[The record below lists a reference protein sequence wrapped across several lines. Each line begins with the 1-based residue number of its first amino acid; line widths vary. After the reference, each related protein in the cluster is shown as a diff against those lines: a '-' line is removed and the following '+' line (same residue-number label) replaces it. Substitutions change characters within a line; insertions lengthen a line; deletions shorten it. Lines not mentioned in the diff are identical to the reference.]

1 MLAKFQR
8 RYVPAYWDDFFNDS
22 FFHRTGNGHS
32 NGTLPSVNVSEDENS
47 FMIEMAVPGM
57 SRKDIQIKVED
68 DLLIISSEKEEKNE
82 DKGSKNRR
90 YMRREFNYMRFSRTF
105 ELPESVNQ
113 EKIKARHE
121 DGVLKVELPKKE
133 ESVEKAPKQIEI
145 R

>member
-8 RYVPAYWDDFFNDS
+8 GYVPAYWDDFFNDS
-22 FFHRTGNGHS
+22 FFRRAGNGHGNS
-32 NGTLPSVNVSEDENS
+32 TLPSVNVSEDENS

-68 DLLIISSEKEEKNE
+68 DLLTISSEKEEKNE
-82 DKGSKNRR
+82 EKVSKNRR
-90 YMRREFNYMRFSRTF
+90 YMRREFNYMRFSRAF